1 MLTLSAE
8 TKALLQSY
16 EADLRTLNQ
25 QLSKVEQLIAQGM
38 EKEELSYMKL
48 HIRYMK
54 EHIQNQRRCCLSML

>member
-1 MLTLSAE
+1 M
-8 TKALLQSY
+8 
-16 EADLRTLNQ
+16 DQ